1 MKMQLMYFL
10 SDVIKREKMTNSI
23 LFTLNTKGCDLCKAS
38 LKHSNCIYNLLKYF
52 SASGFN
58 IELEEPGYL
67 SINEDEIINTCFDDI
82 DAYTKYISIDNEKL
96 ALSLSELIDIKVEIL
111 KQLVFNKSCREIT
124 MTKEELKKYD
134 GKGGNPAYAAVNG
147 IVYDVT
153 NSDAWKDGVHFELLP
168 GNDLTD
174 EFTSC
179 HESNKEV
186 LASLPVVGKING

>member
-23 LFTLNTKGCDLCKAS
+23 LFTLNTKGCDLCTAS

-52 SASGFN
+52 SSSGFN
-58 IELEEPGYL
+58 IELEEPGYI
-67 SINEDEIINTCFDDI
+67 SMNEDEIINTCFDDI
-82 DAYTKYISIDNEKL
+82 NSYTKYISMDNEKL

-111 KQLVFNKSCREIT
+111 RKLILNKNYRE
-124 MTKEELKKYD
+124 MLLTKEELKKYN
-134 GKGGNPAYAAVNG
+134 GKEGNPAYAAVNG

-153 NSDAWKDGVHFELLP
+153 NSDAWKDGVHFDLVP
-168 GNDLTD
+168 GNDLTV